1 MFSIGN
7 QFPFPK
13 TPVTRLPRNDKIR
26 LFSIREL
33 RELNDDLRKNSDRY
47 EMSRIQETKKQIAQI
62 ENKCRQM
69 KEVLILFNPESI
81 KQIDEAMKLRQEIDI
96 LEAQKFVLEI
106 STCMSMSTNQN
117 ANAIHKTAALVSKH
131 MMKSSTCFQVTTD
144 GKIKRARK
152 VSSLANWEPI
162 PEDFFFGVDS
172 DDSDDSVYSDDSVD
186 SVDSEEE

>member
-7 QFPFPK
+7 QFLFPK
-13 TPVTRLPRNDKIR
+13 TPVTRLVRNTKIR

-62 ENKCRQM
+62 ENKCKQM
-69 KEVLILFNPESI
+69 KEVLARFNPESI

-106 STCMSMSTNQN
+106 SICMSMSTNQN
-117 ANAIHKTAALVSKH
+117 ANAIHKNAALVSKH
-131 MMKSSTCFQVTTD
+131 MMKSSTCFKVTTD
-144 GKIKRARK
+144 GKIKRSRK
-152 VSSLANWEPI
+152 ESAIANWEPI
-162 PEDFFFGVDS
+162 PEDFFVGVDS